1 MSIDVDVLSEVYNI
15 LKQYI
20 PAKDRQEAAD
30 NLLSVMVDMLGDQEL
45 SEFGATDAAL
55 KRAMK
60 QYAADI
66 EEHDEDSED
75 DGEW

>member
-1 MSIDVDVLSEVYNI
+1 MSIDVEVLSEVYTI

-45 SEFGATDAAL
+45 KEFSGTDSIL
-55 KRAMK
+55 KRAFK
-60 QYAADI
+60 QYADDAEDLDDDL
-66 EEHDEDSED
+66 HDDY
-75 DGEW
+75 